1 MMAIKASLAGSRAD
15 CVRERLRGCGPGAIQ
30 RRQPRREGR
39 LDVERRLGE
48 GGGRGLSLTLGPN
61 RRSPIAPSI
70 LRLAQERI
78 PTAGEVDWFLEL
90 TGGLAARGATTGAPP
105 ARCGNPG
112 NRAARWQTPPGPPTG
127 RSDRDSR
134 SG

>member
-1 MMAIKASLAGSRAD
+1 ASLAGSRAD
-15 CVRERLRGCGPGAIQ
+15 CVRESSGIVGPEPSSGAN
-30 RRQPRREGR
+30 R
-39 LDVERRLGE
+39 VEKVDSTWNVDSAKAAGS
-48 GGGRGLSLTLGPN
+48 GRGLSLTLGPN

-90 TGGLAARGATTGAPP
+90 TGGSAARGSTTGAPP